1 MGGDE
6 GSLLSLLPRPLLR
19 SLRCA
24 PGLFAP
30 PRGVEG
36 GDPDGELSG
45 VRRHVWVSKE
55 ASREPS

>member
-6 GSLLSLLPRPLLR
+6 GSLLPRPLMR
-19 SLRCA
+19 SLRSA

-45 VRRHVWVSKE
+45 VRRQVWASRE
-55 ASREPS
+55 ASREQ